1 MSQKP
6 AKSLLARTAKRVL
19 RSRSRRMMT
28 ATSEDVN
35 ADRTLRLLT
44 FALTTLVEDAAGR
57 GFLSA
62 NITRRPSAITESHC
76 STLLRTSLSGPS
88 HRALRARPD
97 YPSGRDCTAAQH
109 TKRQS
114 RRKRQIAAA
123 TGRPCCADRA
133 DSETSARAMGVMARG
148 TFGYGRPVVSAAV
161 HRLAPPNSP
170 RPR

>member
-1 MSQKP
+1 MQI
-6 AKSLLARTAKRVL
+6 
-19 RSRSRRMMT
+19 
-28 ATSEDVN
+28 
-35 ADRTLRLLT
+35 RLLT

-133 DSETSARAMGVMARG
+133 DSETLHQRARWASWREVPLATVGRWCRLRCIVWHRPIVLACGEGALGRRLHRAR
-148 TFGYGRPVVSAAV
+148 RARWCRW
-161 HRLAPPNSP
+161 RL
-170 RPR
+170 RDGLC